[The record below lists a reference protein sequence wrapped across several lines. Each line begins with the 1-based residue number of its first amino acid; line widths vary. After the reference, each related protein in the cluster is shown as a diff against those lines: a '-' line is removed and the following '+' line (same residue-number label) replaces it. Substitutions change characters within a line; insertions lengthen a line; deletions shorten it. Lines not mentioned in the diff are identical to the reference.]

1 MYKKKNIYNFF
12 LVLEIRTSVFL
23 SNEGFK
29 YFFYLVWKNIFAGLP
44 WGWRGGG
51 EIDFLLITSIFHQS
65 RGEEESLKTNKLK
78 RHPPGSF
85 NFSIANATDRVY
97 SNANAIDRV
106 LISD

>member
-1 MYKKKNIYNFF
+1 MKDLSIFF
-12 LVLEIRTSVFL
+12 IWFGKIFL
-23 SNEGFK
+23 RDSLG
-29 YFFYLVWKNIFAGLP
+29 G
-44 WGWRGGG
+44 GGGGG